1 MMKVS
6 SIGDIQRL
14 FSALNMEEIEVE
26 KAKRNADSND
36 VDLMGRAVLVFWKK
50 TRGRD
55 ATRQAMLKA
64 MDGYHDPQAK
74 GKLIQRWQQK
84 YSST

>member
-1 MMKVS
+1 MKVS

-14 FSALNMEEIEVE
+14 FSALNMDKIEVE

-55 ATRQAMLKA
+55 ATRQAIFKA
-64 MDGYHDPQAK
+64 MDAYHDSQAK

-84 YSST
+84 YGST